1 MTKFITLTF
10 GLLLFTLNSFATLP
24 DSIRIV
30 DKSFRYLDSY
40 SYEYVLLKKGNHY
53 IAYQVYSLITEKG
66 KTTVSLE
73 RKRLTDISGSDVEN
87 VVIALNDSSYKTLSI
102 TNFGFSKESLTNNQ
116 NSLWSYV
123 RDRYS
128 HWTEIQRQFVMSE
141 LLKIDNYNKA
151 LRRTVLGEG
160 YIPLSRHSGS
170 NFTLTLYY
178 SGEPVVVTASENLFG
193 FPWQTQAYDIFNT
206 HVPETV
212 SKIIPENKSFNKER
226 FNRATNNIGVLK
238 MLVRQIYDDECSSK
252 VGKLAPLAF
261 ASEISELEP
270 YFKIIDSK
278 EYPYYGRYIKS
289 DSQTFRI
296 TLKNDLMKQGVSM
309 QYFISRNG
317 NTLYT
322 RDSLLKKY
330 KSVITRV
337 QNIQFLMDF
346 IHADTSRKI
355 EICFFDDRAF
365 NDYNIDDFNK
375 NPTEWSKYEEM
386 VKLIPSQKQFLN
398 LYCGCNFRLEKEY
411 LKNAIFFEL
420 ISEFKE
426 KSIWVLLPDET
437 PVLWFFEGSNA
448 YKYSYK
454 DYKTKGVSVQYACQ
468 KFDSQGHFKK

>member
-10 GLLLFTLNSFATLP
+10 GILLLTLNSFATLP
-24 DSIRIV
+24 DSIHIV

-40 SYEYVLLKKGNHY
+40 SYEYVLSKSGNHY
-53 IAYQVYSLITEKG
+53 IAYQVYSSVTENG
-66 KTTVSLE
+66 KTIVSSKRE
-73 RKRLTDISGSDVEN
+73 RLDNVTFSDVEH
-87 VVIALNDSSYKTLSI
+87 VITALDDSSYRTLNLSD
-102 TNFGFSKESLTNNQ
+102 FGLSKESLENNQ
-116 NSLWSYV
+116 DSLWSYV
-123 RDRYS
+123 KDKYK
-128 HWTEIQRQFVMSE
+128 HWTDVQKQFVMSE
-141 LLKIDNYNKA
+141 LLKADNYNKA
-151 LRRTVLGEG
+151 LRRTILREG

-170 NFTLTLYY
+170 EFKLTFYY
-178 SGEPVVVTASENLFG
+178 SGEPSIIIASENLFG
-193 FPWQTQAYDIFNT
+193 FPWQTQSYDIFNT
-206 HVPETV
+206 QVPKMV

-226 FNRATNNIGVLK
+226 FNRAANEVDILK
-238 MLVRQIYDDECSSK
+238 MLVRQIYNDECSSN

-261 ASEISELEP
+261 TNEISELEP

-330 KSVITRV
+330 QSVIARV
-337 QNIQFLMDF
+337 QNMQFLMEF
-346 IHADTSRKI
+346 LHADTSRKI

-365 NDYNIDDFNK
+365 NDYNIDNFNK
-375 NPTEWSKYEEM
+375 NPTEWAKYDETL
-386 VKLIPSQKQFLN
+386 KLLPSQKQFLN

-420 ISEFKE
+420 LDEFKE

-468 KFDSQGHFKK
+468 KFDTAGHFKK